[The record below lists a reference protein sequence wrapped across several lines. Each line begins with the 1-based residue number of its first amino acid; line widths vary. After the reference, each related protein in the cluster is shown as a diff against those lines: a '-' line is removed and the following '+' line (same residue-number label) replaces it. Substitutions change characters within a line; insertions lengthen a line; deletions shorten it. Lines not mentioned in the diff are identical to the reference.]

1 MKYKDI
7 KQILANLYN
16 YFYDRKLD
24 IELFIRWRKD
34 LSLQKK
40 IGVPLIM
47 SIDETLDKIMKDK
60 CSVCRYGDGEF
71 KLMDGDKIFFQ
82 EGNENLG
89 KRLREVIYSNQDN
102 ILICIPTFL
111 DRRHPVINM
120 NNNLTLTREEKKR
133 KKNALKYMDNILAER
148 RSQWYKYFDMKR
160 LYGNSLVS
168 RFYAEVYDDQKSA
181 GWIEKWKK
189 IWSGRKLLIVEGEL
203 TRLGVGNDLFDDVV
217 NIRRVL
223 CPSKSAFSVYDKIL
237 RNVLEVHEKEEL
249 ILIALGPTATIL
261 AYDLAEKGVQ
271 ALDVG
276 HIDIEYEW
284 FLRKDRTHKKI
295 EGKFVSEAQG
305 GSEVS
310 AVKEQAYVSQIVM
323 KIENGGR

>member
-1 MKYKDI
+1 M
-7 KQILANLYN
+7 
-16 YFYDRKLD
+16 
-24 IELFIRWRKD
+24 
-34 LSLQKK
+34 
-40 IGVPLIM
+40 
-47 SIDETLDKIMKDK
+47 
-60 CSVCRYGDGEF
+60 
-71 KLMDGDKIFFQ
+71 
-82 EGNENLG
+82 
-89 KRLREVIYSNQDN
+89 
-102 ILICIPTFL
+102 
-111 DRRHPVINM
+111 
-120 NNNLTLTREEKKR
+120 
-133 KKNALKYMDNILAER
+133 KNALKYMDNILAER

-271 ALDVG
+271 ALDHGGTWFQAITAEVG
-276 HIDIEYEW
+276 YAKTRYAYFNGVRMTLTATEPMYLDSDNIVDGYYCLWTYEGSEYEAGTFTANSTSANSPW
-284 FLRKDRTHKKI
+284 NTMSLR
-295 EGKFVSEAQG
+295 FNV
-305 GSEVS
+305 
-310 AVKEQAYVSQIVM
+310 Y
-323 KIENGGR
+323 

>member
-133 KKNALKYMDNILAER
+133 KK
-148 RSQWYKYFDMKR
+148 
-160 LYGNSLVS
+160 
-168 RFYAEVYDDQKSA
+168 
-181 GWIEKWKK
+181 
-189 IWSGRKLLIVEGEL
+189 
-203 TRLGVGNDLFDDVV
+203 
-217 NIRRVL
+217 
-223 CPSKSAFSVYDKIL
+223 
-237 RNVLEVHEKEEL
+237 KE
-249 ILIALGPTATIL
+249 
-261 AYDLAEKGVQ
+261 
-271 ALDVG
+271 
-276 HIDIEYEW
+276 
-284 FLRKDRTHKKI
+284 
-295 EGKFVSEAQG
+295 S
-305 GSEVS
+305 
-310 AVKEQAYVSQIVM
+310 
-323 KIENGGR
+323 

>member
-1 MKYKDI
+1 MKHKGI
-7 KQILANLYN
+7 KQILVNLYN
-16 YFYDRKLD
+16 YSYDRKLD
-24 IELFIRWRKD
+24 IELFIKWRRD

-40 IGVPLIM
+40 LGLPLIM
-47 SIDETLDKIMKDK
+47 SIDETLEKIIKDK
-60 CSVCRYGDGEF
+60 CSICRYGDGEF

-82 EGNENLG
+82 ENNTVLG
-89 KRLREVIYSNQDN
+89 KRLQEVIHSNQGN
-102 ILICIPTFL
+102 VLICIPTFL
-111 DRRHPVINM
+111 DRRHSVIDT
-120 NNNLTLTREEKKR
+120 NNELTLTKEEKKR
-133 KKNALKYMDNILAER
+133 KKNATKYMDNILAER

-168 RFYAEVYDDQKSA
+168 RFYAEVYDDQKSTR
-181 GWIEKWKK
+181 WIEKWKQV
-189 IWSGRKLLIVEGEL
+189 WAGRKLLIIEGEL
-203 TRLGVGNDLFDDVV
+203 TRLGVGNDLFDNAA

-223 CPSKSAFSVYDKIL
+223 CPNKSAFSVYATIL
-237 RNVLEVHEKEEL
+237 KNILEVHEKNEL
-249 ILIALGPTATIL
+249 VLIALGPTATVL
-261 AYDLAEKGVQ
+261 AYDLAIKGIQ

-310 AVKEQAYVSQIVM
+310 EINEQAYITQIVM
-323 KIENGGR
+323 KI